1 MKGGKTN
8 MKKMDKSV
16 KITLII
22 AVVVLAVFLMG
33 FFGFRSLVTPVNTIT
48 GNGQSTIDAMPDL
61 VSIYF
66 AVITEGETSEE
77 ANIANTEIVDDLIV
91 NLLMEGLER
100 KDIQTQSFSIYPN
113 YKWINDQNVED
124 GFIASHYFK
133 IELSTED
140 SDNLGSIVDAGIIAG
155 AGISSINFELS
166 QEKQN
171 EYKAEAI
178 KLAAEDSKIKAESL
192 AEGLGKK
199 LGRLVSVSDSDFG
212 YYPWPM
218 YSGSGAVSEAAV
230 AKEAATSIQPSEQT
244 ISASV
249 TAVYRIR

>member
-1 MKGGKTN
+1 
-8 MKKMDKSV
+8 MKKMEKSV
-16 KITLII
+16 QKTLII
-22 AVVVLAVFLMG
+22 VVAISFVMLMG
-33 FFGFRSLVTPVNTIT
+33 FFGFRTLVTPVNTIT
-48 GNGQSTIDAMPDL
+48 GNGQATIDATPDL
-61 VSIYF
+61 VSIYL
-66 AVITEGETSEE
+66 AVQTEGETSEE
-77 ANIANTEIVDDLIV
+77 ANTANTEIVDQLII

-113 YKWINDQNVED
+113 YKWIDNENIDD

-140 SDNLGSIVDAGIIAG
+140 SDKIGSIVDAGISAG

-178 KLAAEDSKIKAESL
+178 KLAAEDSRIKAEAL
-192 AEGLGKK
+192 AIGLNKK
-199 LGRLVSVSDSDFG
+199 LGRLVSVSDNNFG
-212 YYPWPM
+212 YNPWVM
-218 YSGSGAVSEAAV
+218 YAGSGMVEDSAV
-230 AKEAATSIQPSEQT
+230 AREAATSIQPAEQEIT
-244 ISASV
+244 ASV